1 MAPTA
6 VEILSR
12 DRILL
17 KGEMKK
23 SLRNRRKEQ
32 KDQALYGP
40 WEGLFDPIMYRD
52 MEVVIRN
59 YKANRSGKQL
69 YFFLCSEFGM
79 CVYLVYA
86 YVCVCVVDSVS

>member
-17 KGEMKK
+17 KGEIKK

-32 KDQALYGP
+32 KDQALYP
-40 WEGLFDPIMYRD
+40 PDY
-52 MEVVIRN
+52 
-59 YKANRSGKQL
+59 Q
-69 YFFLCSEFGM
+69 
-79 CVYLVYA
+79 
-86 YVCVCVVDSVS
+86 